1 MGKSCGKIQI
11 KETLF
16 PDTNVILR
24 YLLKDNIEQYNKIS
38 SIFSLIKIGEIK
50 AVITSEIIL
59 ETYYVLTKVYNVPF
73 NEALEKLRELLFYNG
88 IVGNDRKLLIEAINY
103 ALKSK
108 GVGLL
113 DWILCLKSKK
123 FNGKILTFDEK
134 LQKNCEKL

>member
-1 MGKSCGKIQI
+1 MGKSSGKIQI

-59 ETYYVLTKVYNVPF
+59 ETYYVLIKVYNVPF

-113 DWILCLKSKK
+113 DWILWLKSKK